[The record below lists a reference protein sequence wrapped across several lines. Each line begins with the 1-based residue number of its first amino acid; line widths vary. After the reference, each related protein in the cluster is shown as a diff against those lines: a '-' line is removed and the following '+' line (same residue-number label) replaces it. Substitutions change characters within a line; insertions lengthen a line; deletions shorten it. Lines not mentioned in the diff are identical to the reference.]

1 LRGTAAKHIYLN
13 ISKYIN
19 IVFYVQ
25 QLLAVAETTAIV
37 TTSDAWIKL
46 ASVPYDKLEYND
58 VDAKDALKARLKR
71 HPWLDPARPLSDA
84 ERRTVSH
91 RLWAC
96 SDVAGASV
104 RRESP
109 AHMTTV
115 CRRCAG
121 AGSLPPGG

>member
-1 LRGTAAKHIYLN
+1 ML
-13 ISKYIN
+13 
-19 IVFYVQ
+19 

-46 ASVPYDKLEYND
+46 ASVPYDKIEYND

-71 HPWLDPARPLSDA
+71 HPWLDPARTLSDA

-96 SDVAGASV
+96 SDMAGACV
-104 RRESP
+104 QRESP

-121 AGSLPPGG
+121 VGSLLPGG